1 MAVREERIGHLTL
14 PLGSSPGRI
23 LARLRTWASGLGL
36 ALALLG
42 GALPLAGQGGPK
54 PLPMGA
60 PVHFHDQELFRI
72 QARVGAFTPEARAAA
87 ITSRLAQLEANPFQA
102 PPDIQLSD
110 DGTSA
115 LASVGDV
122 PLFSVTEE
130 DARLAS
136 MDRLLLAK
144 NRAEVVRKAL
154 ASHRLQN
161 RVRAIGVAL
170 LSTLLVTGLALGAY
184 GFLRFTFLRLRQW
197 AEKSFLAR
205 VGAIRIQRLEI
216 LSSGQTQA
224 AILKALW
231 VLRAFA
237 YLGFGYLYLSILFS
251 LFPATRGL
259 AARLLDLAMTPV
271 VSFGKALVAFIPN
284 LFFLA
289 LIGLI
294 THLTLRFLRLVF
306 GGIQSGKL
314 VFRSF
319 HSEWADPT
327 QKLARILI
335 LAFALVLAFP
345 YLPGSGSDAFK
356 GVSLFLGVLFSLG
369 SSGAM
374 TNLVAGVLLTY
385 MRSFKVGDRVQI
397 GDTVGDVLE
406 RTALVTRILTIKNV
420 EVSIPNSTVLA
431 GQVLNFSA
439 RAHDRGLILHT
450 TATIGYDA
458 PWRTVHGLL
467 IDAALATEG
476 VLKDPAPF
484 VLQTSLDDF
493 YVSYQ
498 INAYTDQPNRM
509 AELYAQLHANIQDR
523 FNEGGVEIMSPHY
536 GALRDGNS
544 TTLPDPHKPSG
555 YVAPG
560 FRIEPQTPGRP

>member
-1 MAVREERIGHLTL
+1 MAFLIEGTCHRPSPRAPGH
-14 PLGSSPGRI
+14 GGIPGR
-23 LARLRTWASGLGL
+23 LLSWAWRLGM
-36 ALALLG
+36 ALAMLAG
-42 GALPLAGQGGPK
+42 TLPLAGQGEVR
-54 PLPMGA
+54 PLPAGA
-60 PVHFHDQELFRI
+60 AVRFHDQELFTI
-72 QARVGAFTPEARAAA
+72 QARVGAFTPEARASA
-87 ITSRLAQLEANPFQA
+87 ISSRLAQLEANPFQA
-102 PPDIQLSD
+102 PPEILVSD

-115 LASVGDV
+115 LASAGDV
-122 PLFSVTEE
+122 LLFSVTEE

-136 MDRLLLAK
+136 KDRLALA
-144 NRAEVVRKAL
+144 NQRAEAVRSAL
-154 ASHRLQN
+154 AGHRLQM
-161 RVRAIGVAL
+161 RVRAIGVTL
-170 LSTLLVTGLALGAY
+170 LWTLLVTGLALGAY
-184 GFLRFTFLRLRQW
+184 WLLRFAFLRVRRW
-197 AEKSFLAR
+197 AEKSILGR
-205 VGAIRIQRLEI
+205 VGAFRIQRLEL
-216 LSSGQTQA
+216 LSAGQTQA
-224 AILKALW
+224 AIMKALW
-231 VLRAFA
+231 TLRAFA
-237 YLGFGYLYLSILFS
+237 YLGFGYVYLSILFS

-259 AARLLDLAMTPV
+259 AAKLLDLALTPV
-271 VSFGKALVAFIPN
+271 ASFGKALIAFIPN

-289 LIGLI
+289 LIALV
-294 THLTLRFLRLVF
+294 THLTLKFLRLVF

-314 VFRSF
+314 VFGAF

-327 QKLARILI
+327 QKLVRILI

-345 YLPGSGSDAFK
+345 YLPGSGSEAFK

-369 SSGAM
+369 SSGAV

-385 MRSFKVGDRVQI
+385 MRPFKVGDRVQI

-420 EVSIPNSTVLA
+420 EVSIPNSAVLA

-439 RAHDRGLILHT
+439 RAEGQGLILHT
-450 TATIGYDA
+450 TVTIGYDA

-467 IDAALATEG
+467 IDAAMATEG
-476 VLKDPAPF
+476 IRKDPAPF

-536 GALRDGNS
+536 GALRDGNA

-560 FRIEPQTPGRP
+560 FRIGPQTPGRP